1 MRRARRLCSQL
12 EGVAA
17 FFLLLQSL
25 RLLFL
30 GALFLLSFF
39 LEFARLSQ

>member
-1 MRRARRLCSQL
+1 MRRGRCCSPIF

-17 FFLLLQSL
+17 FYLLLQVL

-30 GALFLLSFF
+30 GAVFLLSFL